1 MPAASPLKTSN
12 AQIDSAEDDA
22 VLPTPDPS
30 AGPKVS
36 LPTGAALGG
45 DSDSEPVRPS
55 QSVRKHQSRRRMNQQ
70 RLDFA
75 PSSPIKQTHAATNL
89 SQPVRAR
96 KQKPVGF
103 FGTQKQIV
111 IDDDSSEGNNSVVEL
126 SPPPKE
132 TSRSQRQ
139 TRSMQQTSSPSSPR
153 ATQIAQ
159 LPTERRA
166 SAEDRFTDF
175 GQQDDSDDLPTTP
188 AITRRKGS
196 KNTGTAEQRSS
207 PFIVED
213 DDDESDDIQVVSSR
227 RRRSPKKRSRRED
240 RESSG
245 DEVITSSP
253 RKKLR
258 RGRDRRSSLSKE
270 EQQELKDE
278 IQDLASSG
286 SDDEVKIRQSQ
297 RKLSSQKTARE
308 MALERLKQKRAGALP
323 VVEEDEELDS
333 EDEQDVDQLEDEDE
347 DEDDEVARVPY
358 SSTRDMFAR
367 DEDDE
372 GFVLEDEDGPSGV
385 PQGLPLAF
393 TRFASMKAKDL
404 FKYAVEWMVQK
415 KINPAFQIDDEVYDL
430 AFKKLDDEVAGLAG
444 SKFRSSAWT
453 QDFALA
459 LQARPQIAFAPINR
473 KSAEHF
479 MRDKCDACN
488 RSGHPATY
496 EIQFQGKPYHR
507 LTLEDVANG
516 DDDEDFDSDES
527 GSNHQNH
534 GPDRDA
540 KGRIILPEH
549 TIFYVGK
556 FCKGNAETAHALEHW
571 RYHLYE
577 WVVDWLQSA
586 GYNTPEKIVERDKW
600 STRKRRKYANK
611 IVDAMEQQGK
621 TKALYHDFK
630 NELDRARHSKQG
642 RWHSSP

>member
-45 DSDSEPVRPS
+45 DSDSEP
-55 QSVRKHQSRRRMNQQ
+55 
-70 RLDFA
+70 
-75 PSSPIKQTHAATNL
+75 
-89 SQPVRAR
+89 
-96 KQKPVGF
+96 
-103 FGTQKQIV
+103 IV

-556 FCKGNAETAHALEHW
+556 FCKGMQKPHMPSSTGGTICTSGWSIGCNLLATILPRRSLRGTSGALG
-571 RYHLYE
+571 RGVSMPIRL
-577 WVVDWLQSA
+577 
-586 GYNTPEKIVERDKW
+586 
-600 STRKRRKYANK
+600 STRWSSKERPKRCIMISRMSLTEHGIRSRDVGTPLPEDYPL
-611 IVDAMEQQGK
+611 V
-621 TKALYHDFK
+621 Y
-630 NELDRARHSKQG
+630 ELTRMGVGPRLEWKKWEWTEHLVNT
-642 RWHSSP
+642 WFSPEY